1 MAHGQ
6 LTKNHTH
13 HCYILLE
20 KLKLHNEIIRV
31 IFLHMWAALLSMG
44 TTKCRPTACME
55 WWPARYRL
63 QRLQWRGSSVQSLGC
78 VASVAGRRCL
88 QPGFLP
94 AHQAYLIHTTGKQ
107 QGQAFPAL
115 PVLLSPSIK
124 DHNALG
130 PSAGTNTAITHISNC
145 FAPKAAPQASQPDM
159 SLGTKASA
167 YSTGLVVLEWLG
179 LDQFTGP
186 AGEQGICLNNNNNI
200 VKIVLIIDS
209 KPITGELMLSCNK
222 PLAAPML
229 PQLSDMML

>member
-20 KLKLHNEIIRV
+20 KLNLHNEIIRV

-44 TTKCRPTACME
+44 TTKCRPIACME

-130 PSAGTNTAITHISNC
+130 PSAGTNTAITHLKLFC
-145 FAPKAAPQASQPDM
+145 PKSSTTSQP
-159 SLGTKASA
+159 AWHV
-167 YSTGLVVLEWLG
+167 TGN
-179 LDQFTGP
+179 
-186 AGEQGICLNNNNNI
+186 QGISIFNRPGCARMARTWSI
-200 VKIVLIIDS
+200 HW
-209 KPITGELMLSCNK
+209 PCRGTRHLS
-222 PLAAPML
+222 
-229 PQLSDMML
+229 Q